1 MLSSTEAVCDP
12 VAMLSWSVG
21 SRMEDVCTTTGN
33 DRQSDRSAD
42 HFVSPKMMAEIIKI
56 PVVKCNTEVVAM
68 GLVSGNVQEMPSYGN
83 MKENIFLT
91 VVITCK
97 TSLYIVSDLFVNYYR
112 FLALSS
118 PPLAHSCWVW

>member
-1 MLSSTEAVCDP
+1 VLSSTKAVCDP
-12 VAMLSWSVG
+12 VAMLSRSVG
-21 SRMEDVCTTTGN
+21 SRMEDVCATTGN

-42 HFVSPKMMAEIIKI
+42 HFVSPKMMANNRQNV
-56 PVVKCNTEVVAM
+56 VVKCNAEVVAM
-68 GLVSGNVQEMPSYGN
+68 GPVSGNVQEIPNYGN
-83 MKENIFLT
+83 IKENIFLT

-118 PPLAHSCWVW
+118 PPLAHSCRVW